1 MPVYTA
7 RKVQLSDL
15 GEFGLINRIKK
26 QIGKLSPAVCG
37 IGDDAAVVPLS
48 SGKFLLL
55 TTDMLVEGVHFTKK
69 MPARAIGHKAIAA
82 SISDIAAMG
91 GGSAKYAVISIG
103 VPATCSREFISALYQ
118 GIKKTAKDFH
128 VSVVGGDTVRSNKMI
143 INVTLTGEAKSNE
156 VVYRNG
162 ARKGDQIFV
171 TGPLGMSLL
180 SGWHLRFVPRI
191 AQANYLVKKYC
202 PTSMID
208 ISDGL
213 VADLGHILDESRVG
227 AIVEENL
234 IPHRRRARLKNALY
248 DGEDFEL
255 LFTLPSSQAHKLQ
268 KQAGKSY
275 RFYRIGEIVDRGKG
289 FRIKSAKGIL
299 KKIKVKGY
307 THF

>member
-1 MPVYTA
+1 MPVRTA
-7 RKVQLSDL
+7 RKVRLSDL

-26 QIGKLSPAVCG
+26 QIGKLSSVVCG
-37 IGDDAAVVPLS
+37 VGDDAAVVPLS
-48 SGKFLLL
+48 SGKYLLL

-69 MPARAIGHKAIAA
+69 MSAKAIGHKAIAA

-91 GGSAKYAVISIG
+91 GTAKYAVISIG
-103 VPATCSREFISALYQ
+103 VPATCSRQFILALYQ
-118 GIKKTAKDFH
+118 GIKKTAKIFH
-128 VSVVGGDTVRSNKMI
+128 VSIVGGDTVRSNKMI
-143 INVTLTGEAKSNE
+143 VNVALTGEAKSNE

-171 TGPLGMSLL
+171 TGPLGKSLL

-191 AQANYLVKKYC
+191 AQASYLVKKC
-202 PTSMID
+202 RPTSMID

-227 AIVEENL
+227 AIVEESL
-234 IPHRRRARLKNALY
+234 IPYRRGARLKNAFY

-255 LFTLPSSQAHKLQ
+255 LFTLSSSQARKFQ
-268 KQAGKSY
+268 KQARKSY
-275 RFYRIGEIVDRGKG
+275 QFYRIGEIVDRRKG
-289 FRIKSAKGIL
+289 FQIKSAKGIL
-299 KKIKVKGY
+299 KKVSVGGY